1 MEQFLVKSGSSFV
14 YKITENNTI
23 IIKKKIYRKKK
34 EKFEREVNALNLFQY
49 YNHFPKIIK
58 TDKKEYTI
66 YMTYCGNNITYNNI
80 PKSWKNQ
87 VIKIIEYIQ
96 LTDIVHGDIN
106 PGNICVLNNT
116 IFLIDF
122 GNIRIKG
129 ESFFQTNNFDTY
141 RTKQHSKL
149 YKICEAIS
157 QNKNGWNVI
166 K

>member
-14 YKITENNTI
+14 YKINENNTM

-58 TDKKEYTI
+58 IDKKEHTI

-87 VIKIIEYIQ
+87 DIKIIEYIQ

-106 PGNICVLNNT
+106 PENICVLNNT

-129 ESFFQTNNFDTY
+129 EPFFETNNFNTY

-149 YKICEAIS
+149 YKICESIS
-157 QNKNGWNVI
+157 QNKNGWDVI

>member
-14 YKITENNTI
+14 YKINENNTI

-58 TDKKEYTI
+58 IDKKEHTI

-87 VIKIIEYIQ
+87 V
-96 LTDIVHGDIN
+96 
-106 PGNICVLNNT
+106 
-116 IFLIDF
+116 
-122 GNIRIKG
+122 
-129 ESFFQTNNFDTY
+129 
-141 RTKQHSKL
+141 
-149 YKICEAIS
+149 
-157 QNKNGWNVI
+157 
-166 K
+166 

>member
-1 MEQFLVKSGSSFV
+1 MEQFFIKSGSSFV
-14 YKITENNTI
+14 YKIIENNTI
-23 IIKKKIYRKKK
+23 IIKKKIYRKKE
-34 EKFEREVNALNLFQY
+34 EKFEREVNALNLFQH

-58 TDKKEYTI
+58 TNKKEYTI

-80 PKSWKNQ
+80 PISWKSQ

-106 PGNICVLNNT
+106 PGNICVKNDT

-157 QNKNGWNVI
+157 QNKNGWNRI

>member
-14 YKITENNTI
+14 YKINENNTM

-58 TDKKEYTI
+58 IDKKEHTI

-129 ESFFQTNNFDTY
+129 EPFFETNNFNTY
-141 RTKQHSKL
+141 RRKQHSKL
-149 YKICEAIS
+149 YKICESIS
-157 QNKNGWNVI
+157 QNKNGWDVI

>member
-14 YKITENNTI
+14 YKINENNTM

-58 TDKKEYTI
+58 IDKKEHTI
-66 YMTYCGNNITYNNI
+66 YITYCGNNITYNNI

-129 ESFFQTNNFDTY
+129 EPFFETNNFNTY
-141 RTKQHSKL
+141 RRKQHSKL
-149 YKICEAIS
+149 YKICESIS
-157 QNKNGWNVI
+157 QNKNGWDVI